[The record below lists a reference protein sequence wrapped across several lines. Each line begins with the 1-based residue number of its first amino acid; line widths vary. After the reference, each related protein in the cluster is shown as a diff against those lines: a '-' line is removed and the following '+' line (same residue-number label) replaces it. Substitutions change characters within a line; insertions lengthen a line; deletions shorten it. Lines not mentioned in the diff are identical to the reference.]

1 MKKFSSSLQLPIN
14 DNRSMSN
21 ERIRNEKQLIAKKRR
36 YKLQTKKS
44 KSGRKRKRRVRNSVA
59 REVRDGFAQ

>member
-1 MKKFSSSLQLPIN
+1 
-14 DNRSMSN
+14 MSN
-21 ERIRNEKQLIAKKRR
+21 ERIRNEKQLIEKKRR